1 MTGVQTCALPI
12 CDKIVG
18 WIILIVGLLLVGGVM
33 DFIAR
38 KRNIKIDPEEGAK
51 NVSDSERIYV
61 ETYMHSTQQNQ
72 GNLPFL

>member
-1 MTGVQTCALPI
+1 M
-12 CDKIVG
+12 G

-61 ETYMHSTQQNQ
+61 
-72 GNLPFL
+72 

>member
-1 MTGVQTCALPI
+1 M
-12 CDKIVG
+12 G

>member
-1 MTGVQTCALPI
+1 
-12 CDKIVG
+12 VG

-61 ETYMHSTQQNQ
+61 ETYMHSTKQNHD
-72 GNLPFL
+72 NIPFL